1 MILPGFCGG
10 TYQPRSANVDA
21 ERCINLYPVVAEA
34 GTPKVKTWLVGT
46 PGLKGF
52 VNFTVNIG
60 GPVRA
65 LWQMN
70 GRAFA
75 VVGQGF
81 YEFFAAHR
89 GKRWGSMA
97 VDGNPATICS
107 NGTAGNQIFIVSAGH
122 GYIFRT
128 DTNTFTEIT
137 DPNFPSPCA
146 MGAFVDG
153 YFVGLLRDSRQF
165 RISELEDGMTWG
177 TVLDNT
183 AETSTSADNFR
194 AMASIHRQLWLFG
207 EQSAHVWQN
216 VGSTSVYYQGV
227 SFPFAP
233 IPGVYIEHGIHAP
246 YSVVSLDNTLFWL
259 GANKLGV
266 GEVWRANGYTPQRI
280 STDAVEYWMS
290 KRTRL
295 NRAVG
300 YAYQEEGHSFYV
312 LHVPDSH
319 SREDETTWVYD
330 VATGWWHER
339 ATWNEDTY
347 RFEPHEGQCHCYAFG
362 RHFIGS
368 HRTGQIYEQ
377 SLDLYDEDVT
387 LLESTVDEP
396 DVPDVDPGT
405 PVVPDVNRD
414 LWFGYF
420 YSASTRYGY
429 NTDGIPQN
437 CLYIEDN
444 ASVAYAVANSLP
456 FVVKPDAFGDA
467 EAQAALVIALYCEGG
482 SPEALAVAA
491 SDLIAAR
498 PAGLVGKP
506 VIGVCDG
513 FLPTGPIAGVDW
525 LGVECYTLAT
535 ETAAQNQ
542 ARVEAALAL
551 LDPGTVIML
560 VGLSYTS
567 NTNHTQDADQ
577 LALSQV
583 VPATIAASDARV
595 QMVLMFSDGR
605 PTGTQDHEEWRPT
618 HQAIYDTITGTPAIL
633 P

>member
-1 MILPGFCGG
+1 
-10 TYQPRSANVDA
+10 
-21 ERCINLYPVVAEA
+21 
-34 GTPKVKTWLVGT
+34 
-46 PGLKGF
+46 
-52 VNFTVNIG
+52 
-60 GPVRA
+60 
-65 LWQMN
+65 MN

-81 YEFFAAHR
+81 YEFFSNHR

-128 DTNTFTEIT
+128 DTNVFAEIT
-137 DPNFPSPCA
+137 HPNFPTPCA
-146 MGAFVDG
+146 MGTFVDG
-153 YFVGLLRDSRQF
+153 YFIGLLRDSRQF
-165 RISELEDGMTWG
+165 RISELEDGTTWG

-183 AETSTSADNFR
+183 GETSTSADNFR
-194 AMASIHRQLWLFG
+194 AMLSIHRELWLFG
-207 EQSAHVWQN
+207 EQSTHVWYN
-216 VGSTSVYYQGV
+216 AGGTSAYYQGV

-233 IPGVYIEHGIHAP
+233 LANVYIEHGILAP
-246 YSVVSLDNTLFWL
+246 YSAVSLENTVYWL
-259 GANKLGV
+259 GADKLGV
-266 GEVWRANGYTPQRI
+266 GQVWRANGYRPERI
-280 STDAVEYWMS
+280 STHAVEYWLS

-295 NRAVG
+295 NRAVA

-377 SLDLYDEDVT
+377 SLDIYDEDVT
-387 LLESTVDEP
+387 LLETTIAEP
-396 DVPDVDPGT
+396 DVPDVDPGD
-405 PVVPDVNRD
+405 PVIPDINRA

-429 NTDGIPQN
+429 NTDDIPQN
-437 CLYIEDN
+437 CLYIEDDL
-444 ASVAYAVANSLP
+444 SVDYAVANSLP
-456 FVVKPDAFGDA
+456 FVVTPAAAAHAEPYAASVIAIYVEGGDA
-467 EAQAALVIALYCEGG
+467 A
-482 SPEALAVAA
+482 AVAA
-491 SDLIAAR
+491 NAAAFELIR
-498 PAGLVGKP
+498 PVGLIGKP
-506 VIGVCDG
+506 IIGVCDG
-513 FLPTGPIAGVDW
+513 FFPTGPIAGVDW
-525 LGVECYTLAT
+525 LGVECYTLVS
-535 ETAAQNQ
+535 ESAAQNQ

-551 LDPGTVIML
+551 LAPGTVLML

-567 NTNHTQDADQ
+567 NAAHTQDVTQ

-583 VPATIAASDARV
+583 VPATIATSDTRV
-595 QMVLMFSDGR
+595 QMILMFSDGR
-605 PTGTQDHEEWRPT
+605 PTGTQDHEEWRAT
-618 HQAIYDTITGTPAIL
+618 HQSVYDTISGTPAIL